1 MDDKKR
7 LSELALRA
15 SFTGRAQFT
24 HFLEPAAER
33 DALSAAHAAGA
44 QVRFFG
50 GYDGAERRVAA
61 FYAEVPPE
69 DGEYPVAAL
78 ALRWNARF
86 ASAQHRDLLG
96 AVMGLG
102 LERGALGDVALSS
115 RPGEAYLF
123 CLNEIAAYIAANL
136 ESAGRAKLTVSP
148 AESVDA
154 AEPEGTELRVTVQ
167 SLRLD
172 AVLAAGYNLS
182 RAEAQKLIATGL
194 VKLNHVPELRGDAK
208 LEAGSLL
215 SARGYGRLRVDEI
228 QGESRRGRTVLKLF
242 RYGK

>member
-78 ALRWNARF
+78 ALRWNAR
-86 ASAQHRDLLG
+86 
-96 AVMGLG
+96 
-102 LERGALGDVALSS
+102 
-115 RPGEAYLF
+115 
-123 CLNEIAAYIAANL
+123 
-136 ESAGRAKLTVSP
+136 SP
-148 AESVDA
+148 RRS
-154 AEPEGTELRVTVQ
+154 
-167 SLRLD
+167 
-172 AVLAAGYNLS
+172 
-182 RAEAQKLIATGL
+182 IATCWARRWGW
-194 VKLNHVPELRGDAK
+194 GW
-208 LEAGSLL
+208 
-215 SARGYGRLRVDEI
+215 SAAPSATWR
-228 QGESRRGRTVLKLF
+228 
-242 RYGK
+242 

>member
-15 SFTGRAQFT
+15 SYTGRAQFT

-69 DGEYPVAAL
+69 DGEYPLQAL
-78 ALRWNARF
+78 ALRWNAKF

-96 AVMGLG
+96 A
-102 LERGALGDVALSS
+102 LGDVALSN

-148 AESVDA
+148 AESVDV

-182 RAEAQKLIATGL
+182 RAEAQKLIAAGL
-194 VKLNHVPELRGDAK
+194 VKLNHAPELRGDAK